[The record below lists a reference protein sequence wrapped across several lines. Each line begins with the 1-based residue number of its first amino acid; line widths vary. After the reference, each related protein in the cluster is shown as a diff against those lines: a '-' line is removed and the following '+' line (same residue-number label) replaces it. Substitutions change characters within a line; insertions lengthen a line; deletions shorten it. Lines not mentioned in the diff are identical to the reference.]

1 MKIKVSSAFAAT
13 TDQAVFI
20 VLYNRSKMPRSK
32 QNIKRPVLDTKIME
46 NAVNL
51 VKAKKF
57 TLHGASVHFRIS
69 RTTLRR
75 YYRHMMK
82 EGTAVQDLH
91 ENLAV
96 KKVFNEEQEKMLV
109 VYIKDAANLQFG
121 LTLKDVK
128 VLAYQFAKANQ
139 MKYPTSWDSAQ
150 MAGEYWLRLYRKR
163 YKEELSL
170 RKPEATSLARSSAFN
185 KYSVELTF
193 NNYKKALSQ
202 CPSDLQAVNIWNIDE
217 TGLSTMHVP
226 PKILAP
232 TGVKQVGSMA
242 SAERGNTVT
251 MIAAS
256 NAGGGFIPPMLIF
269 PRVNFKD
276 FMIHGAPEGT
286 LGAATP
292 TGWSNEAL
300 FVMFMK
306 HFIKFARTSKERP
319 VINFMDNHESHISVP
334 AIRLA
339 KENGV
344 ILVTL
349 HPHTSNKMQP
359 LDKSVFGPFKTYF
372 NQAANEKML
381 TPGHIGKPLT
391 IYDIAE
397 LTDNS
402 LVEEPPAQVDPYLP
416 QECVQSDKQST
427 QQFSQGPSEQAE
439 MHLNFSKTPQKV
451 GPSSSKLITPE
462 IIRPHPKAAPRKG
475 TQKGKR
481 KGKSRILTDTPEKN
495 AIEALKKVN
504 LKENHKLKKR
514 KNNEKK
520 KTDRVKR
527 KILIESDSEDSNYS
541 VHDTDDTCDE
551 NESSDSPIE
560 ENNDSYEIGDFVIF
574 VYEDEYFVG
583 KIESLSEEGVLIK
596 SMQKSLKN
604 WKWPDKDDLNLYPYQ
619 DIKRKINPPK
629 RINSNTGVYQVF
641 ARIVWWTSVK
651 IFAAGLVVKKVKLEA
666 GQEVITIELQGVE
679 DGMGAASVSAG
690 VAATASSSASEPSP
704 TTPSTIGLQGSPEP
718 APPAT
723 STAAPPSTVAQPQQQ
738 QAPPIQQRPAPSQSP
753 PNTMTG
759 TVCFSV
765 LATVHARLNERCAC
779 DVIARRHRFRLTNEE
794 TTDDTMT
801 ETSVIC
807 DETQN

>member
-1 MKIKVSSAFAAT
+1 
-13 TDQAVFI
+13 
-20 VLYNRSKMPRSK
+20 MPRSK

-139 MKYPTSWDSAQ
+139 MRYPTSWDSAQ
-150 MAGEYWLRLYRKR
+150 MAGEYWLRLFRKR

-217 TGLSTMHVP
+217 TGLSTVHVP

-232 TGVKQVGSMA
+232 AGVKQVGSMT

-306 HFIKFARTSKERP
+306 HFIKFARPSKERP
-319 VINFMDNHESHISVP
+319 VIILMDNHESHISVP

-349 HPHTSNKMQP
+349 HPHTSKKMQP

-397 LTDNS
+397 LVGKAFPRAFTPTNIASGFKSTGFHPLNENIFSDADFLAASFSDRPLPQETSTQPDCFLPEESSVQTDNS

-416 QECVQSDKQST
+416 QEYVQSDKQST
-427 QQFSQGPSEQAE
+427 QQFSQGPSDQAE

-451 GPSSSKLITPE
+451 GPCSSKLITPE

-475 TQKGKR
+475 TQ
-481 KGKSRILTDTPEKN
+481 
-495 AIEALKKVN
+495 
-504 LKENHKLKKR
+504 KENHKLKKR

-560 ENNDSYEIGDFVIF
+560 ENNDSYEIADFVIF

-629 RINSNTGVYQVF
+629 RVNSNRGVYHV
-641 ARIVWWTSVK
+641 
-651 IFAAGLVVKKVKLEA
+651 
-666 GQEVITIELQGVE
+666 
-679 DGMGAASVSAG
+679 
-690 VAATASSSASEPSP
+690 
-704 TTPSTIGLQGSPEP
+704 PEM
-718 APPAT
+718 
-723 STAAPPSTVAQPQQQ
+723 
-738 QAPPIQQRPAPSQSP
+738 QRY
-753 PNTMTG
+753 
-759 TVCFSV
+759 
-765 LATVHARLNERCAC
+765 LN
-779 DVIARRHRFRLTNEE
+779 FF
-794 TTDDTMT
+794 
-801 ETSVIC
+801 
-807 DETQN
+807 

>member
-1 MKIKVSSAFAAT
+1 M
-13 TDQAVFI
+13 Q
-20 VLYNRSKMPRSK
+20 RSK

-150 MAGEYWLRLYRKR
+150 MAGEYWLRLFRKR

-202 CPSDLQAVNIWNIDE
+202 CPS
-217 TGLSTMHVP
+217 
-226 PKILAP
+226 
-232 TGVKQVGSMA
+232 
-242 SAERGNTVT
+242 
-251 MIAAS
+251 
-256 NAGGGFIPPMLIF
+256 
-269 PRVNFKD
+269 
-276 FMIHGAPEGT
+276 PEGT

-300 FVMFMK
+300 LVMFMK
-306 HFIKFARTSKERP
+306 HFIKFARPSKERP
-319 VINFMDNHESHISVP
+319 VIILMDNHESHISVP

-381 TPGHIGKPLT
+381 TPGHIAKPLT

-397 LTDNS
+397 LVGKAFPRAFTPTNIASGFKSTGFHPLNENIFSDADFLAASFSDRPLPQETSTQPDCFLPEESSVQTDNS

-451 GPSSSKLITPE
+451 GPCSSKLITTE

-475 TQKGKR
+475 TQKGNR

-527 KILIESDSEDSNYS
+527 KILIEFDSEDSNYS
-541 VHDTDDTCDE
+541 VHDTDDICDE

-583 KIESLSEEGVLIK
+583 
-596 SMQKSLKN
+596 
-604 WKWPDKDDLNLYPYQ
+604 
-619 DIKRKINPPK
+619 
-629 RINSNTGVYQVF
+629 
-641 ARIVWWTSVK
+641 
-651 IFAAGLVVKKVKLEA
+651 
-666 GQEVITIELQGVE
+666 
-679 DGMGAASVSAG
+679 
-690 VAATASSSASEPSP
+690 
-704 TTPSTIGLQGSPEP
+704 
-718 APPAT
+718 
-723 STAAPPSTVAQPQQQ
+723 
-738 QAPPIQQRPAPSQSP
+738 
-753 PNTMTG
+753 
-759 TVCFSV
+759 
-765 LATVHARLNERCAC
+765 
-779 DVIARRHRFRLTNEE
+779 FRLTLYNLRKLWLHSIRIINFTHSK
-794 TTDDTMT
+794 TT
-801 ETSVIC
+801 VIC
-807 DETQN
+807 EKYFTSEDYEVNVHGNKGLKKSAVPSIKPWIFVRWLRKLKIVII

>member
-1 MKIKVSSAFAAT
+1 
-13 TDQAVFI
+13 
-20 VLYNRSKMPRSK
+20 
-32 QNIKRPVLDTKIME
+32 
-46 NAVNL
+46 
-51 VKAKKF
+51 
-57 TLHGASVHFRIS
+57 
-69 RTTLRR
+69 
-75 YYRHMMK
+75 
-82 EGTAVQDLH
+82 
-91 ENLAV
+91 
-96 KKVFNEEQEKMLV
+96 MLV

-150 MAGEYWLRLYRKR
+150 MAGEYWLRLFRKR

-217 TGLSTMHVP
+217 TELSTVHVP

-232 TGVKQVGSMA
+232 TGVKQVGSMT

-251 MIAAS
+251 RIAAS
-256 NAGGGFIPPMLIF
+256 NAGGGFIPPMFIF

-306 HFIKFARTSKERP
+306 HFIKFARPSKERP
-319 VINFMDNHESHISVP
+319 VIILMDNHESHISVP
-334 AIRLA
+334 EIRLA

-397 LTDNS
+397 LVGKAFPRAFTPTNISSGFKSTGFHPLNENIFSDADFLAASFSDRPLPQETSTQPDCFLPEESSVQTDNS

-451 GPSSSKLITPE
+451 GPCSSKLITPE

-527 KILIESDSEDSNYS
+527 KILIESDSEDSNYF

-560 ENNDSYEIGDFVIF
+560 QNNDSYEIGDFVIF

-583 KIESLSEEGVLIK
+583 KIESLSEGGVLIK

-619 DIKRKINPPK
+619 DINRKINPPK
-629 RINSNTGVYQVF
+629 RVNSNRGVYHV
-641 ARIVWWTSVK
+641 
-651 IFAAGLVVKKVKLEA
+651 
-666 GQEVITIELQGVE
+666 
-679 DGMGAASVSAG
+679 
-690 VAATASSSASEPSP
+690 
-704 TTPSTIGLQGSPEP
+704 PEM
-718 APPAT
+718 
-723 STAAPPSTVAQPQQQ
+723 
-738 QAPPIQQRPAPSQSP
+738 QRY
-753 PNTMTG
+753 
-759 TVCFSV
+759 
-765 LATVHARLNERCAC
+765 LN
-779 DVIARRHRFRLTNEE
+779 FF
-794 TTDDTMT
+794 
-801 ETSVIC
+801 
-807 DETQN
+807 